1 MCMRNCLF
9 LLIVLLTFS
18 SCTSKEEKV
27 KEFVENEV
35 VQQAE
40 DYLICQAILKYV
52 KSDVNEVFTNKINFY
67 AGNPYYDFSHLE
79 KEFYGSFGA
88 LVSAG
93 IKKAFEERWDESIQ
107 LYTMLSCEGNI
118 EYEMHQIDSTL
129 KFRDLIKETSVYT
142 IDEIADIY
150 FKPNH
155 LKFTEITPELYR
167 KIYRSMLRLGAK
179 THNYDVVDEI
189 RIKEKKDK
197 KWAVDLVY
205 HSGYCMPLEISLN
218 KENGFFVSEAPW
230 LPEAWGTEDD
240 LGIEDEDYTK
250 PMTDGT
256 EDLLVIDPN
265 TTFTPE
271 EQEASYG
278 HEVKKHVSYDL
289 NGDGK
294 NEIIECIYQPGV
306 NWGDPEVDYKPMLE
320 IYIKWSNGETTQ
332 LDSDEDHWLK
342 FIILSTKT
350 KGVYDLASGI
360 RGVTYRWNGSRYS
373 K

>member
-1 MCMRNCLF
+1 MRNCLF

-129 KFRDLIKETSVYT
+129 KFRDLIKETS
-142 IDEIADIY
+142 A
-150 FKPNH
+150 
-155 LKFTEITPELYR
+155 
-167 KIYRSMLRLGAK
+167 
-179 THNYDVVDEI
+179 
-189 RIKEKKDK
+189 
-197 KWAVDLVY
+197 LV
-205 HSGYCMPLEISLN
+205 
-218 KENGFFVSEAPW
+218 
-230 LPEAWGTEDD
+230 
-240 LGIEDEDYTK
+240 
-250 PMTDGT
+250 
-256 EDLLVIDPN
+256 
-265 TTFTPE
+265 
-271 EQEASYG
+271 
-278 HEVKKHVSYDL
+278 
-289 NGDGK
+289 
-294 NEIIECIYQPGV
+294 
-306 NWGDPEVDYKPMLE
+306 
-320 IYIKWSNGETTQ
+320 
-332 LDSDEDHWLK
+332 
-342 FIILSTKT
+342 
-350 KGVYDLASGI
+350 
-360 RGVTYRWNGSRYS
+360 SR
-373 K
+373 